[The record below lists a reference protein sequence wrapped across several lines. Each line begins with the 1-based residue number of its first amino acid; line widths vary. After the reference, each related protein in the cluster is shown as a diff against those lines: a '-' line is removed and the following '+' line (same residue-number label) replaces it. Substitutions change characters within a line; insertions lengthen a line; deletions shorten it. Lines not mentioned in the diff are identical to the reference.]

1 MADKVRFELV
11 SPEKLL
17 LSEDVAMVVVPGG
30 EGNFGVLPGHALLIS
45 TVRPGIIDVY
55 QERMTDISQRIFV
68 SGGFAEVTPE
78 RCTVLADEAL
88 PVAEIDRGAAE
99 AEAKEFEGRLAGLRE
114 IASRAAGEDKIEAQV
129 NLRAAERRLAVA
141 NAKLDAL
148 RAVAY

>member
-1 MADKVRFELV
+1 
-11 SPEKLL
+11 
-17 LSEDVAMVVVPGG
+17 MVVVPGG

-114 IASRAAGEDKIEAQV
+114 IASRATGEDKIEAQV
-129 NLRAAERRLAVA
+129 NLRAAERRLAA
-141 NAKLDAL
+141 AHAKLEAL
-148 RAVAY
+148 KSAVH